1 MTAFTD
7 KAASMIAIETL
18 VQRILFIR
26 GARIMLDTD
35 LTELYGLPTKALNQA
50 VRRNIKRFP
59 ADFMF
64 QLNKDEK
71 HEVVTNCDNLAM
83 LKLATALSYSFTG
96 LIDAIRQLMTP
107 PAQGKR
113 TIGFV
118 VTDTDTGL
126 IKK

>member
-1 MTAFTD
+1 
-7 KAASMIAIETL
+7 
-18 VQRILFIR
+18 
-26 GARIMLDTD
+26 MLDAV
-35 LTELYGLPTKALNQA
+35 LAELYGLPTKALNQA
-50 VRRNIKRFP
+50 VRRNIERFP

-64 QLNKDEK
+64 QLNKEDK
-71 HEVVTNCDNLAM
+71 QEVVTNCDNLAM
-83 LKLATALSYSFTG
+83 LKLTTALSYAFTG